1 MYKNKNKNVGEP
13 AKAEGKKGSSVS
25 VATPQHGD
33 GSCVS
38 GDYTTTNQ
46 KNGEIS
52 MNNEV
57 KTLDGMDE
65 KIKAAAWVVYD
76 KAIKRMAETLTEEE
90 YRCAI
95 ACAFLTRPEFE
106 YRLKNSTN
114 RERINYVFMVAS
126 HLEDSDD
133 CMAVLTKFC
142 EDIGLS
148 YDEGYN
154 IYIDVER
161 KGY

>member
-1 MYKNKNKNVGEP
+1 MMKTTKNIGEP

-46 KNGEIS
+46 KKGETS

-57 KTLDGMDE
+57 KTLDGMDDQ
-65 KIKAAAWVVYD
+65 IKSAAKSVHQTICKKLVAVMSEERY
-76 KAIKRMAETLTEEE
+76 RHTLES
-90 YRCAI
+90 
-95 ACAFLTRPEFE
+95 AFLTQSEFE
-106 YRLKNSTN
+106 RALGLYTN
-114 RERINYVFMVAS
+114 RERVNYVFKMAC